1 MACVVNCVPFM
12 NKLTLE
18 AQIDVSVV
26 TSSEVVAA
34 EIRDRRTDSTHL
46 FHELSDKQREELALD
61 AWSIGLRA
69 LSNAYSQAQE
79 ARLQDVGSALISDV
93 DRQLQAHVA
102 HQQETIAAVLARF
115 FDPKDGQVMQRL
127 EAFVDDQGVLARLLE
142 KYLAPNNSM
151 LSQTLAR
158 QVGEASPLFKKL
170 SPTESEGLVQVL
182 ETQLRQ
188 VMADEHDELV
198 RALDP
203 LAEDGA
209 VSRFL
214 KSLREELK
222 GADEDR
228 AKQLESAL
236 AALDANDENSLIS
249 QLVRES
255 NRARQMLMSAVN
267 PDAPDSPMAI
277 MKNSLTTLLKEHAV
291 QQSALL
297 EQQQERQKKFEGE
310 VREALT
316 RLETR
321 RVMDQKTPRGGI
333 DFEDVVAG
341 FVASAVRGA
350 PCVVEASGNA
360 TGALARCKKGDV
372 VVRFTPE
379 SAYAGSA
386 VVFEAKRDASYTAQ
400 KALEELDAARKNR
413 GASAGV
419 FIMAKSHAPDTFPRF
434 SRYGNN
440 VLTVWDDQDPA
451 SDPYLHAAVLLGVGL
466 VTRSKTVGDAGD
478 VTAIHDLESRIENE
492 LNRLAKMEK
501 HNESIKKSADNISE
515 EIRKAQKAL
524 DLMLRNAKTTLR
536 ALNIELA
543 EEAAERSSPIAL
555 SGTLPSVIHSLPAG
569 QMMTGTDK

>member
-1 MACVVNCVPFM
+1 M
-12 NKLTLE
+12 NKLTLA

-34 EIRDRRTDSTHL
+34 EIRDRRSDSTHL
-46 FHELSDKQREELALD
+46 FHDLNERQREELAVD

-79 ARLQDVGSALISDV
+79 ARLQDVGTALISDV

-102 HQQETIAAVLARF
+102 QQQETIAAVLSRF

-127 EAFVDDQGVLARLLE
+127 DAFVDDQGVLARLLE
-142 KYLAPNNSM
+142 KYLSPNNSM

-182 ETQLRQ
+182 EVQLRQ

-236 AALDANDENSLIS
+236 AALNANDEDSLIS
-249 QLVRES
+249 RLVRES
-255 NRARQMLMSAVN
+255 NRARQMLMNAVN

-277 MKNSLTTLLKEHAV
+277 MKSSLTALLKEHSV
-291 QQSALL
+291 QQSTLL

-321 RVMDQKTPRGGI
+321 RAMDQKTPRGGL
-333 DFEDVVAG
+333 DFEDGVAA
-341 FVASAVRGA
+341 FVAAAVRGG
-350 PCVVEASGNA
+350 PCLVEVSGNA
-360 TGALARCKKGDV
+360 TGVLARCKKGDV
-372 VVRFTPE
+372 VVRFTTE
-379 SAYAGSA
+379 SAFSGSA
-386 VVFEAKRDASYTAQ
+386 VVFEAKRDASYTTQ
-400 KALEELDAARKNR
+400 RALDELDAARKNR
-413 GASAGV
+413 GATAGV
-419 FIMAKSHAPDTFPRF
+419 FVMAKSHAPETFPRF
-434 SRYGNN
+434 ARYGNN
-440 VLTVWDDQDPA
+440 VLAVWDDQDPS

-466 VTRSKTVGDAGD
+466 VTRSKTAGD
-478 VTAIHDLESRIENE
+478 VGDITAIHDLESRIENE

-543 EEAAERSSPIAL
+543 EEAAEKASPIAL
-555 SGTLPSVIHSLPAG
+555 PRGLADAVGELPEG
-569 QMMTGTDK
+569 QLRTGTGD

>member
-1 MACVVNCVPFM
+1 MMPQFGVSEGRLVACVVKCMPFM
-12 NKLTLE
+12 NKLTRE
-18 AQIDVSVV
+18 AQVDVSVV
-26 TSSEVVAA
+26 TSNEVVAA

-46 FHELSDKQREELALD
+46 FHELSDKQREALALD

-79 ARLQDVGSALISDV
+79 ARLQDVGSALIADV
-93 DRQLQAHVA
+93 DRQLQSHVA
-102 HQQETIAAVLARF
+102 QQQETIAAVLGRF
-115 FDPKDGQVMQRL
+115 FDPKDGQVVQRL

-142 KYLAPNNSM
+142 KHLAPNNSM

-236 AALDANDENSLIS
+236 AALNANDENSLIS

-386 VVFEAKRDASYTAQ
+386 VVLGQTRRQLHGPEGARRARCG
-400 KALEELDAARKNR
+400 EEE
-413 GASAGV
+413 
-419 FIMAKSHAPDTFPRF
+419 PRCQRRRLHHGEEPR
-434 SRYGNN
+434 SRH
-440 VLTVWDDQDPA
+440 L
-451 SDPYLHAAVLLGVGL
+451 SAVLPIREQRARRLGRPG
-466 VTRSKTVGDAGD
+466 
-478 VTAIHDLESRIENE
+478 
-492 LNRLAKMEK
+492 
-501 HNESIKKSADNISE
+501 
-515 EIRKAQKAL
+515 
-524 DLMLRNAKTTLR
+524 
-536 ALNIELA
+536 
-543 EEAAERSSPIAL
+543 
-555 SGTLPSVIHSLPAG
+555 SGE
-569 QMMTGTDK
+569 